1 MSSPQFDMNSLLQM
15 FLLSKQGKNN
25 LSNMSS
31 MAGFL
36 DNPWIGVLTGTYDPL
51 SQQADIP
58 ESFNYDYIAN
68 DPNESLTAKRVAQM
82 VVEEGLPMHVVRNE
96 IDNMATDDKYSADE
110 LKSLANTLASE
121 KADVDKAKSN
131 VNKNSI
137 FAKAGIP
144 EITERYSDNPDLAPF
159 DEQTRS
165 YVSNLKDLASKSRAK
180 GESLGKSFVT
190 NTSGSGLDPKNL
202 IANIMQRGGL
212 QPVDLPGRLTKS
224 IAKAKKNEFGL
235 IDKATAIKLVNEM
248 GSSRDPKKQETV
260 KKKLMK
266 VISSTDPKTY
276 TKTAKQQY
284 GDLSNPKNLAKYF
297 EWQSAVQSA
306 NQLEKQANDYRDATI
321 AKAEQ
326 AGRTPTM
333 DQVAQRMFATRL
345 ATGK

>member
-1 MSSPQFDMNSLLQM
+1 MSPPQFDMNSLLQM

-25 LSNMSS
+25 LGDMSS
-31 MAGFL
+31 MAGFI

-165 YVSNLKDLASKSRAK
+165 YVSNLKDLASKSRVK

-202 IANIMQRGGL
+202 IANILQRGGL
-212 QPVDLPGRLTKS
+212 QPVDMPGRLTKS
-224 IAKAKKNEFGL
+224 IAGAKKNEFGL
-235 IDKATAIKLVNEM
+235 IDKAAAIKLVNEM
-248 GSSRDPKKQETV
+248 GSDRDPKKQEAV
-260 KKKLMK
+260 KKKLFK

-276 TKTAKQQY
+276 TKTSKQQF

-306 NQLEKQANDYRDATI
+306 NQLEKQANDYRDTTI